1 MINFIRILGLA
12 ISMAC
17 ASFSP
22 ILMAE
27 MIHSGPVQ
35 NVATNLPSNF
45 ELNLWFQGTQ
55 FDDGLPG
62 YVTSAAGSDTSVLS
76 SLATTGPTQLRW
88 VLLGESAD
96 WTDTAVEL
104 TFGQIFSNKTS
115 TIGDVVTTEWAGG
128 ILDFNFCTD
137 GGLGYVLGCI
147 NNNGVATGY
156 SDNLYISISA
166 IIDQR
171 HAVFFFDDGYGD
183 GDFADLVVGV
193 SMVPLPSALPLMMVS
208 LGALGFVSARRRSL
222 S

>member
-1 MINFIRILGLA
+1 MINFPRILGLA
-12 ISMAC
+12 ISMAF

-22 ILMAE
+22 LVMAE
-27 MIHSGPVQ
+27 MIHNGPVQ
-35 NVATNLPSNF
+35 TVATNLPSNF
-45 ELNLWFQGTQ
+45 ELNFWFQGTE

-62 YVTSAAGSDTSVLS
+62 YVTSAAGSDTSALS

-96 WTDTAVEL
+96 WKDTAVEL

-115 TIGDVVTTEWAGG
+115 AIGDVVTTEWAGG

-183 GDFADLVVGV
+183 GDFGDLVVGV
-193 SMVPLPSALPLMMVS
+193 SMVPLPSALPLMIVS
-208 LGALGFVSARRRSL
+208 LGALGLVSARRRHS
-222 S
+222 